1 MYTELTNAVNAA
13 GDKAQYD
20 ARVKRILSQKSIL
33 AHILVKTVDEFKGMK
48 PEDVVSYI
56 EGEPQV
62 GNVPVEPGLTNSE
75 KKDATGQ
82 RIVGLNTENIE
93 ISEGMVRYDII
104 FYVRMRN
111 GLSQIIV
118 NIEAQK
124 DEPTEYNIV
133 NRAIYYVS
141 RLISA
146 QKERDFCYSNY
157 NDIKQVFN
165 IWICM
170 NMDNNV
176 MSHIHLIKEE
186 MLDLYD
192 WKGNMDL
199 LNIVL
204 IGISKE
210 LPVHD
215 TRYELHRLIGTL
227 LSNNLKE
234 KEKLDILMHEYN
246 IPVNSELREDVNY
259 MCNLGE
265 GIAERAAAI
274 ATEIATEA
282 ATQETTKRINQNI
295 ILRMYRKGY
304 TLDQIAEIVEV
315 SVEDVNEIITNA
327 DAES

>member
-1 MYTELTNAVNAA
+1 MSRLYTELTNAVNAA

-82 RIVGLNTENIE
+82 RIVGLNTENVE
-93 ISEGMVRYDII
+93 INEGMVRYDII

-265 GIAERAAAI
+265 GIAERAAAR

-282 ATQETTKRINQNI
+282 ATQNTTKKF
-295 ILRMYRKGY
+295 ILNMYRKGY
-304 TLDQIAEIVEV
+304 TSDQIAEIAEV
-315 SVEDVNEIITNA
+315 SVEDVNEIIKNS